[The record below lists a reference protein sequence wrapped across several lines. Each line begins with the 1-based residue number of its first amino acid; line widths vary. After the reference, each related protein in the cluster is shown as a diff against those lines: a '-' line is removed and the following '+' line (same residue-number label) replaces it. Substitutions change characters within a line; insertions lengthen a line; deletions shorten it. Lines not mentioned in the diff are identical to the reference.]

1 MNRGTKLAGT
11 VAARILAAA
20 RAQPRPVPVAR
31 AVPASAENMLSEDE
45 VKQHLAAWL
54 EKDGSATYGGP
65 ILEAVKCGA
74 LALVARRLQSDDSLD
89 GSL

>member
-1 MNRGTKLAGT
+1 
-11 VAARILAAA
+11 
-20 RAQPRPVPVAR
+20 
-31 AVPASAENMLSEDE
+31 MLSEDE